1 MASDKCSSSVPIYPS
16 ETQLE
21 AHLVF
26 TRTSS
31 EIGDRPTLP
40 FFCPN
45 CNRSDPPDLENHTKR
60 RDF

>member
-1 MASDKCSSSVPIYPS
+1 MASDRCSSSIPIYPS

-40 FFCPN
+40 FFFLTATV
-45 CNRSDPPDLENHTKR
+45 PPDLENHTKR